1 MTAPTLPA
9 AGVGG
14 ATLLLKGAG
23 APAVPIWQPGQR
35 VEALVVRQ
43 LAASEYLLRVD
54 GALYAA
60 DLPTQTA
67 PGTRL
72 SLLFLGGQGSP
83 RFLLLPAGA
92 ATSETIRLSTAARL
106 LGNLLPGAK
115 PAPLADARPILAAPT
130 AASRPIAQAL
140 QQLLQDSGLSYESH
154 VADWARGQR
163 PLSALLAE
171 PQGRLS
177 AGLIPLGA
185 ATTAPLP
192 PASPPP
198 GASSVG
204 AGEAAAGIPFEA
216 GPGLQT
222 PAALP
227 PATSASHT
235 LLQPLIP
242 VVQQQLAYLTQ
253 GVVMWQGVLWPGQPM
268 EWRLQVEDDAGAN
281 AGDGAV
287 GERAWTSTLMLD
299 LPRLGQVQARLR
311 LVGRG
316 VQVHLSSPRSAAR
329 LGAAQVALAH
339 GIADAGLALEAFA
352 VDEGKVT

>member
-23 APAVPIWQPGQR
+23 APTAPIWQPGQR
-35 VEALVVRQ
+35 VEAVVVRQ

-72 SLLFLGGQGSP
+72 PLLFLGGQGSP

-92 ATSETIRLSTAARL
+92 ATSETIQLSTAARL

-115 PAPLADARPILAAPT
+115 PAPLADVRPILAAPT

-154 VADWARGQR
+154 VADWAQGQR
-163 PLSALLAE
+163 PLFALLTE

-177 AGLIPLGA
+177 PGPIPPGVA
-185 ATTAPLP
+185 ASAPLP
-192 PASPPP
+192 HASPAP
-198 GASSVG
+198 
-204 AGEAAAGIPFEA
+204 AGSPAGTGPAPAGIPSE
-216 GPGLQT
+216 GSPGG
-222 PAALP
+222 AAVAASTSYTLP
-227 PATSASHT
+227 
-235 LLQPLIP
+235 QPLIP

-253 GVVMWQGVLWPGQPM
+253 GVVMWQGALWPGQPM
-268 EWRLQVEDDAGAN
+268 EWRLQVEDDAGSG
-281 AGDGAV
+281 AGDGPV
-287 GERAWTSTLMLD
+287 GERAWTSTLTLD
-299 LPRLGQVQARLR
+299 LPRLGRVQARLR
-311 LVGRG
+311 LVGQG
-316 VQVHLSSPRSAAR
+316 VQVHLSSPHSAVRLSAAQ
-329 LGAAQVALAH
+329 GELAR
-339 GIADAGLALEAFA
+339 GIAGTGLALEAFA
-352 VDEGKVT
+352 VDEGQAT